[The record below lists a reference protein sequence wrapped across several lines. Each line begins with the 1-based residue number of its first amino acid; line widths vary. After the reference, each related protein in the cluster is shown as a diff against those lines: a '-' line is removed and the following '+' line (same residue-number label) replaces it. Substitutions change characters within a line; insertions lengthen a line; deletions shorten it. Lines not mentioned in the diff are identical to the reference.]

1 MILVTGG
8 AGFIGSHVCEALVEQ
23 GERVRV
29 LDDLSAGKHE
39 NLASISGKV
48 DFVKADVRDAQAVLR
63 AMEGV
68 RGVIH
73 LAALVTV
80 FESVDKPEHTHDVNV
95 TGTFNVINAAR
106 LKGAKKIV
114 FASSCAIYGEG
125 DGSPMRED
133 RLPEPGSPYAAS
145 KLAGEHYIRVFAWL
159 YGLSGVSLRFFNVY
173 GPRQDP
179 SSPYSGVISKFAHDA
194 FSGRNPVIFGD
205 GLQTR
210 DFVYV
215 KDVAQAI
222 LSALYSRSA
231 GSGEALNIGTGRE
244 TSILSLAETLSGVSG
259 KKVTPAFSPARA
271 ADVRRISAN
280 IEKARTLL
288 GFVPAHSLES
298 GLSSLW
304 EYLRSKS

>member
-8 AGFIGSHVCEALVEQ
+8 AGFIGSHVCEALVDR

-29 LDDLSAGKHE
+29 LDDLSAGKPE
-39 NLASISGKV
+39 NLASISEKI
-48 DFVKADVRDAQAVLR
+48 DFVKCDVRDAEAVLR
-63 AMEGV
+63 AMAGV
-68 RGVIH
+68 KGVIH

-80 FESVDKPEHTHDVNV
+80 FESVDRPEHTHDVNV

-125 DGSPMRED
+125 DGSPMTED

-159 YGLSGVSLRFFNVY
+159 YGLNGVSLRFFNVY

-179 SSPYSGVISKFAHDA
+179 LSPYSGVISKFAHDV
-194 FSGRNPVIFGD
+194 FSGKNPVIFGD

-222 LSALYSRSA
+222 LSALYRPSV
-231 GSGEALNIGTGRE
+231 GSGEAVNIGTGNE
-244 TSILSLAETLSGVSG
+244 TSILSLVETLSRVSG
-259 KKVTPAFSPARA
+259 KKVAPSFSPPRA

-280 IEKARTLL
+280 IEKASKLI
-288 GFVPAHSLES
+288 GFDPAHTLES

-304 EYLRSKS
+304 DYLKSMS